1 MTNDQ
6 CEAIIKAI
14 AVGFESLLNSG
25 VRQWQKVG
33 DDSSDSTARTAA
45 TMLVHMET
53 TTGAPFLLSLAQDF
67 GKTPSLA
74 A

>member
-25 VRQWQKVG
+25 VRQWQKIG
-33 DDSSDSTARTAA
+33 DDTSDAASRTAA
-45 TMLVHMET
+45 I
-53 TTGAPFLLSLAQDF
+53 
-67 GKTPSLA
+67 A
-74 A
+74 ALEAEFQAIISALPDENP

>member
-25 VRQWQKVG
+25 VRQWQKVV

-45 TMLVHMET
+45 ITALE
-53 TTGAPFLLSLAQDF
+53 AQFQAIISALPDEN
-67 GKTPSLA
+67 P
-74 A
+74 

>member
-45 TMLVHMET
+45 ITALE
-53 TTGAPFLLSLAQDF
+53 AQFQAIISALPDEN
-67 GKTPSLA
+67 P
-74 A
+74 

>member
-25 VRQWQKVG
+25 VRGWQKVG
-33 DDSSDSTARTAA
+33 DDTADETARTAA
-45 TMLVHMET
+45 I
-53 TTGAPFLLSLAQDF
+53 
-67 GKTPSLA
+67 A
-74 A
+74 ALEAEFQAIISALPDENP

>member
-25 VRQWQKVG
+25 VRGWQNDG
-33 DDSSDSTARTAA
+33 EQA
-45 TMLVHMET
+45 
-53 TTGAPFLLSLAQDF
+53 
-67 GKTPSLA
+67 
-74 A
+74 